1 MRKLLTLILVGSIVA
16 IASCSSPVAHKTPPS
31 TQTPQDVVVDQK
43 QARDLADSIVEDLLK
58 DNRETLLS
66 KMEVEAR
73 EYYRLSG
80 LNEIVEKMFEAYGK
94 PLSATYKKDEIGR
107 KTGTGGYDKPM
118 RKFWYLIETS
128 KHPKESHFI
137 FVEIV
142 PDGVSIAS
150 SGFAIVNFPMG
161 VPPDMR

>member
-1 MRKLLTLILVGSIVA
+1 
-16 IASCSSPVAHKTPPS
+16 
-31 TQTPQDVVVDQK
+31 
-43 QARDLADSIVEDLLK
+43 
-58 DNRETLLS
+58 
-66 KMEVEAR
+66 MEVEAR
-73 EYYRLSG
+73 EYYGLSG

-142 PDGVSIAS
+142 PDGVSIAQLRFRYRKLPDGRTARHAIIVFQMSVRTFDLAQS
-150 SGFAIVNFPMG
+150 S
-161 VPPDMR
+161 